1 MPKLANRMSSLGVEG
16 AFIVLA
22 KARELEREGKDVI
35 HLEIGE
41 PGYLPPRHV
50 LEATKKAVDQGMTKY
65 TPSAGIYELREAI
78 ADRVSSTRGVD
89 VSAENVV
96 VTVGAKMAIFASL
109 VMLVDPGDEV
119 VIPMPAYPAYE
130 SVARFAGGVV
140 KPVLLR
146 EEKGFSPD
154 VEDILSV
161 VSEKTKAIVINTPG
175 NPTGGIY
182 KREDLEEIVK
192 LAIEKDIVIISDEI
206 YEDIIFDGKKH
217 ESILSVPGAEDVS
230 IMISGFSK
238 TWAMTGYRLGYVVA
252 KKEFTE
258 KITKIQINTTS
269 CPAHFTQIAAIEALK
284 GPWDEVKAMI
294 EDYQYKRDL
303 IYDEINKINGFTM
316 IKPAGTFYA
325 FPNIKKTGMSSEEMA
340 TKLLEEAG
348 VALLPGTAFGDA
360 GEGYL
365 RISFAGPREDIVE
378 GMKRIREFMSSI
390 SQ

>member
-1 MPKLANRMSSLGVEG
+1 MPKFASRMSPLGVEG

-109 VMLVDPGDEV
+109 MMLVDPGDEV

-154 VEDILSV
+154 VEDILSA
-161 VSEKTKAIVINTPG
+161 VSEKTKAIVINTPS

-182 KREDLEEIVK
+182 KRKDLEEIVK
-192 LAIEKDIVIISDEI
+192 LAIEKDIVVISDEI

-252 KKEFTE
+252 KKEFAE

>member
-1 MPKLANRMSSLGVEG
+1 MSPLGVEG

-109 VMLVDPGDEV
+109 MMLVDPGDEV

-154 VEDILSV
+154 VEDILSA
-161 VSEKTKAIVINTPG
+161 VSEKTKAIVINTPS

-182 KREDLEEIVK
+182 KRKDLEEIVK
-192 LAIEKDIVIISDEI
+192 LAIEKDIVVISDEI

-252 KKEFTE
+252 KKEFAE

>member
-109 VMLVDPGDEV
+109 MMLVDPGDEV

-161 VSEKTKAIVINTPG
+161 VSEKTKAIVINTPS

-182 KREDLEEIVK
+182 KRKDLEEIVK
-192 LAIEKDIVIISDEI
+192 LAIEKDIVVISDEI

-252 KKEFTE
+252 KKEFAE

>member
-109 VMLVDPGDEV
+109 MMLVDPGDEV

-161 VSEKTKAIVINTPG
+161 VSEKTKAIVINTPS

-182 KREDLEEIVK
+182 KRKDLEEIVK

>member
-1 MPKLANRMSSLGVEG
+1 MPKLANRMSSLGVES

-22 KARELEREGKDVI
+22 KARELERKGKDVI

-65 TPSAGIYELREAI
+65 TSPAGIYELREAI

-89 VSAENVV
+89 VSAENIV

-109 VMLVDPGDEV
+109 MMFVDPGDEV

-130 SVARFAGGVV
+130 SVARFAGGIV

-146 EEKGFSPD
+146 EEKGFSPN

-182 KREDLEEIVK
+182 RRKDLEEIVK
-192 LAIEKDIVIISDEI
+192 LAIEKDIVVISDEI

-217 ESILSVPGAEDVS
+217 ESILSIPGAEDVS

-252 KKEFTE
+252 KKEFSE
-258 KITKIQINTTS
+258 KITKIQINTAS
-269 CPAHFTQIAAIEALK
+269 CPTHFAQIAAIEALK

-294 EDYQYKRDL
+294 EDYQHKRDL

>member
-1 MPKLANRMSSLGVEG
+1 MPKFASRMSPLGVEG

-22 KARELEREGKDVI
+22 KARELERKGKDVI

-109 VMLVDPGDEV
+109 MMLVDPGDEV

-154 VEDILSV
+154 VEDILSA
-161 VSEKTKAIVINTPG
+161 VSEKTKAIVINTPS

-182 KREDLEEIVK
+182 KRKDLEEIVK
-192 LAIEKDIVIISDEI
+192 LAIEKDIVVISDEI

-252 KKEFTE
+252 KKEFAE

>member
-109 VMLVDPGDEV
+109 MMLVDPGDEV

>member
-109 VMLVDPGDEV
+109 MMLVDPGDEV

-161 VSEKTKAIVINTPG
+161 VSEKTKAIVINTPS

-182 KREDLEEIVK
+182 KRKDLEEIVK

-252 KKEFTE
+252 KKEFAE

>member
-1 MPKLANRMSSLGVEG
+1 MPKFASRMSPLGVEG

-22 KARELEREGKDVI
+22 KARELERKGKDVI

-109 VMLVDPGDEV
+109 MMLVDPGDEV

-154 VEDILSV
+154 VEDILSA
-161 VSEKTKAIVINTPG
+161 VSEKTKAIVINTPS

-182 KREDLEEIVK
+182 KRKDLEEIVK
-192 LAIEKDIVIISDEI
+192 LAIEKDIVVISDEI

-252 KKEFTE
+252 KKEFAE

-269 CPAHFTQIAAIEALK
+269 CPPHFTQIAAIEALK